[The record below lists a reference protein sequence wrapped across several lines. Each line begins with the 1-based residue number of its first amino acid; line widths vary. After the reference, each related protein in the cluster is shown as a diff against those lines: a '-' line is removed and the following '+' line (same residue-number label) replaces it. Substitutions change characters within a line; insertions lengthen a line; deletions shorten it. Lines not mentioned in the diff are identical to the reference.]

1 MLAHC
6 VNPDCYAPLRSFSE
20 GRLFQFE
27 VVSISIAANDETS
40 TPFDEKPER
49 QTAHFWLCGHCADSM
64 TLTLEPMRG
73 LRVVPLGASDATTT
87 EVTELPLENVGLGP
101 TNSC

>member
-6 VNPDCYAPLRSFSE
+6 VNPDCYASLRSFSE

-27 VVSISIAANDETS
+27 VVSISIAANDEAAA
-40 TPFDEKPER
+40 PFDEKPER
-49 QTAHFWLCGHCADSM
+49 QTAHFWLCGRCADNM
-64 TLTLEPMRG
+64 TLVLEPMRG
-73 LRVVPLGASDATTT
+73 LKIVPLSASAGSTS
-87 EVTELPLENVGLGP
+87 EVTDIPVENIEFGH

>member
-6 VNPDCYAPLRSFSE
+6 VNPDCYASLRSFSE

-27 VVSISIAANDETS
+27 VVSISIAANDGAAA
-40 TPFDEKPER
+40 PFDEKPER
-49 QTAHFWLCGHCADSM
+49 QTANFWLCGRCADSM
-64 TLTLEPMRG
+64 TLVLEPMRG
-73 LRVVPLGASDATTT
+73 LKIVPLGTSDGKPS
-87 EVTELPLENVGLGP
+87 EVTDVALENVELGR